1 MREHVARSSE
11 QALGLLAG
19 EIEVDGSCFGGVC
32 RGKRDVGWWQNPCI
46 RAADA

>member
-32 RGKRDVGWWQNPCI
+32 RGKRERGLVAKSLYPGC
-46 RAADA
+46 